1 MASKAAA
8 QIRQGSVGLGQR
20 QEEEK
25 ERRWDKCKAKEKEE
39 RGRKSTEAGGPTTN
53 CSGRPSLSKG
63 GTHRAGPVIIV
74 VIKKVGSTAF
84 SATSRRRKS
93 PITCGVGMGE
103 LHNFEIKEESKGKEK
118 DRRDE
123 KGKGTEKG
131 GEAWGNHQTLG
142 EPVWLTR
149 SKVDPPKSDKSKDC
163 NQKKR
168 SSTGS
173 LDVPLVT

>member
-39 RGRKSTEAGGPTTN
+39 RGRKSTEAGGQTTN

-63 GTHRAGPVIIV
+63 GTHRATGPVIIV
-74 VIKKVGSTAF
+74 VFKKVGSTAF
-84 SATSRRRKS
+84 SATSRGRKS

-103 LHNFEIKEESKGKEK
+103 LCRHNFEIKEESKGKEK

-131 GEAWGNHQTLG
+131 GLARCSRAQAVRALWSSAAWLKM
-142 EPVWLTR
+142 R
-149 SKVDPPKSDKSKDC
+149 SRTC
-163 NQKKR
+163 A
-168 SSTGS
+168 
-173 LDVPLVT
+173 